1 MDVALRDRA
10 TNAPD
15 ALETPEAPLCANLG
29 WLLSQASHAL
39 ALEMTSRLEDIGIYP
54 RGYCVLQT
62 ALQGEQTQSE
72 IAKIAGLDKT
82 TMVVT
87 VDELEKAGFAE
98 RVPSPADR
106 RARIVRVTGAGE
118 EKVAEAESIVSALQE
133 EILGQLPGDERA
145 ALMSGLA
152 RLVENRPETAVCERS
167 VRRRD

>member
-1 MDVALRDRA
+1 MDVALRERA
-10 TNAPD
+10 IDAPDAPD
-15 ALETPEAPLCANLG
+15 ALLCANLG

-62 ALQGEQTQSE
+62 ALQGKQTQSE

-98 RVPSPADR
+98 PR
-106 RARIVRVTGAGE
+106 
-118 EKVAEAESIVSALQE
+118 
-133 EILGQLPGDERA
+133 QL
-145 ALMSGLA
+145 S
-152 RLVENRPETAVCERS
+152 
-167 VRRRD
+167 

>member
-1 MDVALRDRA
+1 MGVALREPSAEESD
-10 TNAPD
+10 APQ
-15 ALETPEAPLCANLG
+15 APLCANLG

-62 ALQGEQTQSE
+62 ALQESQTQTE

-106 RARIVRVTGAGE
+106 RARIIQVTEVGAA
-118 EKVAEAESIVSALQE
+118 KVEEAERIVAALQE
-133 EILGQLPGDERA
+133 EILGQLPEAERE

-152 RLVENRPETAVCERS
+152 RLVENRPETAVCERA